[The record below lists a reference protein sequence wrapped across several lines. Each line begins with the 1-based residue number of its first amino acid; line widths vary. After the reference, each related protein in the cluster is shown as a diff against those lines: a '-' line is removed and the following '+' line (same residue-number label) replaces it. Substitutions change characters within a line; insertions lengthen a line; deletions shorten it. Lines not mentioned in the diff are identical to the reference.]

1 MDWHAIL
8 RLIHVASF
16 ATWFGTVF
24 ASLFLLKTLE
34 PKLTDSDNG
43 PGEYPTLL
51 QTYIKLETK
60 VADTGFKTAI
70 VSGLLLAF
78 FFHGWTVPVM
88 IKSGLIILQVALT
101 MGYII
106 KAIHPLKYPCSRSD
120 YKKWYNLFTISFS
133 MFALVLGVTF
143 FLL

>member
-1 MDWHAIL
+1 MGWHSL
-8 RLIHVASF
+8 LLFIHVTAF

-34 PKLTDSDNG
+34 PKLTGTYDDLG
-43 PGEYPTLL
+43 DYPMLL

-60 VADTGFKTAI
+60 VADAGFKTTI
-70 VSGLLLAF
+70 VSGLLLAL
-78 FFHGWTVPVM
+78 FFHGWTIAVA
-88 IKSGLIILQVALT
+88 IKSALIILQVALT

-106 KAIHPLKYPCSRSD
+106 KAIHPLQYPCSRSD
-120 YKKWYNLFTISFS
+120 YKKWYNLFTISLL

-143 FLL
+143 FLV